1 MRQTHGFH
9 SRLSGND
16 SQRWEVARLIALIAH
31 ISRKGRYNE
40 RTNDSLS
47 VGSLTD
53 RYRTGGP
60 TDTHREG
67 LIQWEA
73 LFEPILSECMNL
85 WSMHEALVRRY
96 MNEAPFSAAISSCR
110 CS

>member
-31 ISRKGRYNE
+31 ISRKGRYNG

-73 LFEPILSECMNL
+73 DY
-85 WSMHEALVRRY
+85 SMGSTLRTY
-96 MNEAPFSAAISSCR
+96 TQ
-110 CS
+110 